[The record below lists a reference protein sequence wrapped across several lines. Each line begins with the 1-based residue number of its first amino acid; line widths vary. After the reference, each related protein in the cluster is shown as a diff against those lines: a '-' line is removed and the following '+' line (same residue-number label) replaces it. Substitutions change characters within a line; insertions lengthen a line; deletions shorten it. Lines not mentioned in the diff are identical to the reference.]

1 MLAAG
6 LLESSIREIYGEFVG
21 NSSSPQ
27 VAKYAATTLE
37 NIYSPRASRFIQV
50 ATAFSREWGQG
61 LDEYMN
67 ANGGQRRNAIDSIVS
82 NRHRIAHGRNTSITV
97 VRVKDYL
104 DKAVEVIDFIESQCS
119 GQ

>member
-37 NIYSPRASRFIQV
+37 NIHTPRASRFLQV
-50 ATAFSREWGQG
+50 ATAFSLEWGQR
-61 LDEYMN
+61 LEEYMD
-67 ANGGQRRNAIDSIVS
+67 ANDGERRNAIDSIMN
-82 NRHRIAHGRNTSITV
+82 NRHRIAHGRNTSISV
-97 VRVKDYL
+97 VRVKEYL